1 MKQTLLLSACCGLIG
16 LNSAIADDYTPPGGY
31 YSAPGASNAPYNSY
45 QQPIGG
51 QPQSLYGNP
60 GYVAPRSDYGSANQ
74 DDRGIHIN
82 PMNMMNRMFG
92 SSNQRDDY
100 GRNDRYYAPPAQ
112 YDRGNNYGTTPTYQ
126 APFLGYGYGDTPGY
140 SNPQD
145 YGSASSYGY
154 TSPSQYTQPTYP
166 SPQDY
171 SQQGQALSQ
180 QPGSNQY
187 DTSANINTP
196 PAPVHQTQ
204 TSPTWRPLTQAQP
217 ASTSASIGRYSQDPQ
232 IPGQFGMESIP
243 MVNGQPAKFR
253 PLETPP
259 RADDGTVSAQ

>member
-31 YSAPGASNAPYNSY
+31 YSAPDASNAPYNSY

-112 YDRGNNYGTTPTYQ
+112 YDRGNNYAPPPRLIRHRFQATDIAIPLDTATRKTTGVHRATV
-126 APFLGYGYGDTPGY
+126 TPRLP
-140 SNPQD
+140 N
-145 YGSASSYGY
+145 
-154 TSPSQYTQPTYP
+154 TPSQPIHLPKTTASRGRRYLNNPAVTNTAPTSTHHQRPFTGLKRVPLGAHSLRHNLPLPAHQLAATLKTRRYL
-166 SPQDY
+166 D
-171 SQQGQALSQ
+171 
-180 QPGSNQY
+180 N
-187 DTSANINTP
+187 SA
-196 PAPVHQTQ
+196 
-204 TSPTWRPLTQAQP
+204 
-217 ASTSASIGRYSQDPQ
+217 
-232 IPGQFGMESIP
+232 
-243 MVNGQPAKFR
+243 
-253 PLETPP
+253 
-259 RADDGTVSAQ
+259 